1 MSFPAVDGVGIILE
15 EGGETERSGDSA
27 LGAFDVDGRRD
38 FFCPGPPG
46 PLESCA

>member
-15 EGGETERSGDSA
+15 EGGETERGDSA
-27 LGAFDVDGRRD
+27 VGTFDVDGRRG
-38 FFCPGPPG
+38 FFCPEPLE